1 MNRTSATG
9 EYARVGA
16 VLSAL
21 FVNSD
26 PAAQERWGQT
36 VAHALAAA
44 VSAANAVLVV
54 GFKHATAMYGK
65 GLAEELNRSYGRPAP
80 PDASPLFIHPH
91 TGVWCRRVSVDH
103 DGSPESR
110 FDGEP
115 IDDGCYDAVGV
126 TVDVGVPGARAT
138 VSCHHYPALSGDEV
152 RRQTR
157 LLELLRPAVA
167 AGVRARIGVGRQQT
181 ALTRLVDAMDQ
192 GAALY
197 TSDGTVLHQNAAL
210 TGLLAGHSDRDRLWR
225 TMTSAALDAARAT
238 QAPLIAIGG
247 SLPAPPEVQHDLHAA
262 GGRHHVR
269 ARILTPADGRAP
281 GLIVVLV
288 EREKVETASA
298 STLQKRFCLT
308 DRELDVTHL
317 LSMGKSNA
325 DIAQALG
332 ISPYTAR
339 HHTES
344 VLSKLGVRSRA
355 EVPGV
360 VYSGGS
366 ALIAAPPQTNGRR
379 SADRAD

>member
-21 FVNSD
+21 FANSD
-26 PAAQERWGQT
+26 PDGQERWGQT
-36 VAHALAAA
+36 VAHAVAVA

-65 GLAEELNRSYGRPAP
+65 GLAEELNRNYGRPTP
-80 PDASPLFIHPH
+80 PDASPLFMHPH
-91 TGVWCRRVSVDH
+91 TGVWCRRVSIDH
-103 DGSPESR
+103 DGGAEPK

-115 IDDGCYDAVGV
+115 TDDGCYDAVGV

-167 AGVRARIGVGRQQT
+167 AGVRARIGAGRQQT

-197 TSDGTVLHQNAAL
+197 SSDGTALHQNAVL
-210 TGLLAGHSDRDRLWR
+210 TGLLAEHSDRDRLWR
-225 TMTSAALDAARAT
+225 MMTAAALDAARAAQT
-238 QAPLIAIGG
+238 PLIAIGG
-247 SLPAPPEVQHDLHAA
+247 SLPPVPEVQHDLRAP
-262 GGRHHVR
+262 GRRHRVR

-281 GLIVVLV
+281 GLIVVIV
-288 EREKVETASA
+288 EREKAETASA
-298 STLQKRFCLT
+298 SALQKRFCLT
-308 DRELDVTHL
+308 ERELDVTHL

-355 EVPGV
+355 EVPRV
-360 VYSGGS
+360 VL
-366 ALIAAPPQTNGRR
+366 ADAPAPASTHASLLARH
-379 SADRAD
+379 SD

>member
-1 MNRTSATG
+1 MNRTAATG
-9 EYARVGA
+9 EHARVGA

-21 FVNSD
+21 FANSD
-26 PAAQERWGQT
+26 PDGQERWGQT

-103 DGSPESR
+103 DGRPEPR

-115 IDDGCYDAVGV
+115 ADDGRYDAVGV

-138 VSCHHYPALSGDEV
+138 VTCHHYPALSGDEV
-152 RRQTR
+152 RRQTK

-167 AGVRARIGVGRQQT
+167 AGVRARIGAGRHQT
-181 ALTRLVDAMDQ
+181 ALTRLVDAMSQ

-197 TSDGTVLHQNAAL
+197 FSDGTVLHQNAAL
-210 TGLLAGHSDRDRLWR
+210 TALLAEHSDRERLWQR
-225 TMTSAALDAARAT
+225 MTAAALDAARSP
-238 QAPLIAIGG
+238 QVPLIAVGG
-247 SLPAPPEVQHDLHAA
+247 MTAAPEVQHDLRIA
-262 GGRHHVR
+262 GGRHRVR
-269 ARILTPADGRAP
+269 ARVLTPSDGRVP
-281 GLIVVLV
+281 GLIVVILEAV
-288 EREKVETASA
+288 KVETASA
-298 STLQKRFCLT
+298 SVLQKRYCLT

-317 LSMGKSNA
+317 LSMGQSNA
-325 DIAQALG
+325 DIARALG

-344 VLSKLGVRSRA
+344 VLAKLGVRSRA
-355 EVPGV
+355 EVPRV
-360 VYSGGS
+360 VLAGEPAVASTHP
-366 ALIAAPPQTNGRR
+366 ALVAG
-379 SADRAD
+379 RAD